1 MQQDGTKKDNE
12 AKKEYLKSYGDA
24 VRAEKAIEDEIQ
36 QLRLD
41 KMCPSVVMDGMPHA
55 HNQTDLS
62 TYAAKID
69 ALMFDLKCKLEDKIE
84 LRREINRR
92 INSMQCESEK
102 TILWMRYIKG
112 MKWGEIAKEMH
123 YREKSV
129 LKIHGK
135 ALINFPLNKVDTK

>member
-1 MQQDGTKKDNE
+1 MDNDIKKQNE
-12 AKKEYLKSYGDA
+12 TKKEYLKSY
-24 VRAEKAIEDEIQ
+24 EKAVKAEQKVKDEIE

-41 KMCPSVVMDGMPHA
+41 KMCPSVIMDDMPHG

-62 TYAAKID
+62 SYAAHID
-69 ALMFDLKCKLEDKIE
+69 DLMFDLKCKLEDKIE

-112 MKWGEIAKEMH
+112 MKWEQIAVETQYN
-123 YREKSV
+123 YRSV

-135 ALINFPLNKVDTK
+135 ALQHFPLSERGH